1 MRLLSE
7 GYLVVCHTA
16 LARRFSLIRER
27 MWAGRF
33 KENGGMGLVGGVEF
47 FAADCIE
54 LVKLDMAT
62 SISFGVLSFMLRLVS
77 FVRRF

>member
-7 GYLVVCHTA
+7 GYLVVCYTT
-16 LARRFSLIRER
+16 LARLFSLIREH

-33 KENGGMGLVGGVEF
+33 NESGGMGLVGGVEF

-54 LVKLDMAT
+54 LVKLDMAI
-62 SISFGVLSFMLRLVS
+62 SISLWIFSFMFRLVS
-77 FVRRF
+77 FVNRF